1 MLLRRLLLSCCEY
14 WRVSTSPSVQSSNV
28 FFTHILILLSDPSIF
43 FLTSLIVVSVSIS
56 RHRAAGGHSKLGS
69 APMAPLYPTN
79 QYQGYPVVGTS
90 AALDLQQQNLAL
102 QQQYLTLQQQHL
114 ELQRRS
120 GITTPAPVHM
130 DNGLQAVEK

>member
-1 MLLRRLLLSCCEY
+1 VSIG
-14 WRVSTSPSVQSSNV
+14 VFSTSPSAQFSNV
-28 FFTHILILLSDPSIF
+28 FVTHILILLSDPSIF

-69 APMAPLYPTN
+69 APTAPLYAMN
-79 QYQGYPVVGTS
+79 QYQSYPVAGTS
-90 AALDLQQQNLAL
+90 ATLDLQQQNLAL

>member
-1 MLLRRLLLSCCEY
+1 MHLS
-14 WRVSTSPSVQSSNV
+14 R
-28 FFTHILILLSDPSIF
+28 ILILLSDPSI

-56 RHRAAGGHSKLGS
+56 RHRAAGGHSTLGS
-69 APMAPLYPTN
+69 APTAPLYVMN
-79 QYQGYPVVGTS
+79 QYQGYPIAGAP

-120 GITTPAPVHM
+120 GIATLAPVHV
-130 DNGLQAVEK
+130 DSGLQSVEK

>member
-1 MLLRRLLLSCCEY
+1 MHLS
-14 WRVSTSPSVQSSNV
+14 R
-28 FFTHILILLSDPSIF
+28 ILILLSDPSIF

-56 RHRAAGGHSKLGS
+56 RHRAAGGHSTLGS
-69 APMAPLYPTN
+69 APTAPLYVMN
-79 QYQGYPVVGTS
+79 QYQGYPIAGAP

-120 GITTPAPVHM
+120 GITTPAPVLV
-130 DNGLQAVEK
+130 DSGLQYVEK